1 MVDETNDDRR
11 DDAPAHTTV
20 IHERGSSGS
29 GTGIILAVVLL
40 IAVIGGIY
48 LFSQTD
54 SSEAAKDDAIA
65 EAANSVGSA
74 ADQVGDAADRAA
86 DNIEGQ
92 QAPATAPPA
101 P

>member
-1 MVDETNDDRR
+1 MADETNDRR
-11 DDAPAHTTV
+11 DDAPEHTTV

-29 GTGIILAVVLL
+29 GTGIVLAVVLL

-54 SSEAAKDDAIA
+54 SNEAAKDDAIA

-74 ADQVGDAADRAA
+74 ADQVGDAANRAA
-86 DNIEGQ
+86 DTVDRQ
-92 QAPATAPPA
+92 TPAQ
-101 P
+101 